1 MERVCAVEN
10 FSGDD
15 RGDGASEGD
24 GDGEGETSTDGDGVA
39 GGAPTASTVVTGV
52 SVAAEAFGC

>member
-15 RGDGASEGD
+15 RGVVSIEVD
-24 GDGEGETSTDGDGVA
+24 GDGEGETSTDGDGVVEGVAA
-39 GGAPTASTVVTGV
+39 GSTVAGV
-52 SVAAEAFGC
+52 SVAADAFCC